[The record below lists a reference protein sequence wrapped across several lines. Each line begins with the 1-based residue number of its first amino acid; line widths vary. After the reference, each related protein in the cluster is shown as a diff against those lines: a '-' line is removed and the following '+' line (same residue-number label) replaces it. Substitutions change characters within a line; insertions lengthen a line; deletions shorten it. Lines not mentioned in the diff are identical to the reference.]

1 MAGQVLHILE
11 RHVLGEQVGDDQDPE
26 AVGAEDRGQAG
37 ILEPPLEHEAHGVGR
52 QGPVGEFLLFSQGR
66 PEQGSFLRIR
76 LDPGCRQ
83 ILPEPAV
90 EVVADGDLALLASLF
105 PEPQDPLG
113 PLVLQIPAPQ
123 PGDRADAGPGVGQG
137 AEQGAIAEADDVGGV
152 DRAEQ
157 VPGLG
162 DGESGRLAVSGVVLA
177 AADRL
182 EGI

>member
-1 MAGQVLHILE
+1 MELAE
-11 RHVLGEQVGDDQDPE
+11 RGL
-26 AVGAEDRGQAG
+26 
-37 ILEPPLEHEAHGVGR
+37 
-52 QGPVGEFLLFSQGR
+52 VGEFLLFSQGR

-113 PLVLQIPAPQ
+113 PLVLQIPSPQ
-123 PGDRADAGPGVGQG
+123 PGDRADAAPGVGQG
-137 AEQGAIAEADDVGGV
+137 SQESTIAEAHNVRGV

-162 DGESGRLAVSGVVLA
+162 DGKAGGLAVCGVVLA
-177 AADRL
+177 AAD
-182 EGI
+182 

>member
-1 MAGQVLHILE
+1 MELAE
-11 RHVLGEQVGDDQDPE
+11 RGL
-26 AVGAEDRGQAG
+26 
-37 ILEPPLEHEAHGVGR
+37 
-52 QGPVGEFLLFSQGR
+52 VGEFLLFSQGR

-76 LDPGCRQ
+76 VLDPGLPCQ

-90 EVVADGDLALLASLF
+90 KVVADGDLALLASLF

-113 PLVLQIPAPQ
+113 PLVLQIPSPQ

-137 AEQGAIAEADDVGGV
+137 SQESAIAEAHNVRGV

-162 DGESGRLAVSGVVLA
+162 DGKAGGLAVCGVVLA

-182 EGI
+182 EGIQGERHGA